1 MNPRLSARENLVAR
15 VAPVIPRLRA
25 RENVR
30 ARGTWVILGFNAREN
45 VRARGTWVILGFNA
59 RENVRARGT
68 SAIPRWQVPMYS
80 SEVHACVAAYW
91 LVERLMQMQLLK
103 GGQKT
108 EAHGNLSPDDLVLT
122 KSPGDVRHVT
132 SWQSRHI
139 LVLRQ
144 GL

>member
-1 MNPRLSARENLVAR
+1 MGDPGVQCQGKRESKRHMGDSGVQCQGKCESKRHISDSKVASAHVLLREPDFKCSCKCPQLCNYNSTR
-15 VAPVIPRLRA
+15 
-25 RENVR
+25 
-30 ARGTWVILGFNAREN
+30 
-45 VRARGTWVILGFNA
+45 
-59 RENVRARGT
+59 
-68 SAIPRWQVPMYS
+68 Q
-80 SEVHACVAAYW
+80 AA
-91 LVERLMQMQLLK
+91 LE